1 MNKKQ
6 LENLMADLYKVII
19 DKKKVIKQN
28 DHALGW
34 NDETLAREYKEL
46 STMYEG
52 FFAFMELVG
61 VPSWLETP
69 DKTEVL
75 TK

>member
-1 MNKKQ
+1 MNQKQ

-19 DKKKVIKQN
+19 AKKKAIKEN

-46 STMYEG
+46 STMYES
-52 FFAFMELVG
+52 FFGFMELSG

>member
-1 MNKKQ
+1 MNQKQ
-6 LENLMADLYKVII
+6 MENLMADLYKVII
-19 DKKKVIKQN
+19 AKKKVIKEN

-34 NDETLAREYKEL
+34 NNETLAREYKEL

-61 VPSWLETP
+61 VPSWLETH

>member
-1 MNKKQ
+1 MNQ
-6 LENLMADLYKVII
+6 IQMENLMADLYKVII
-19 DKKKVIKQN
+19 TKKKVINQN

-34 NDETLAREYKEL
+34 NEETLAREYKEL
-46 STMYEG
+46 STMYQTL
-52 FFAFMELVG
+52 FALLEKFG
-61 VPSWLETP
+61 VPSWFVTA

>member
-1 MNKKQ
+1 MNQ
-6 LENLMADLYKVII
+6 IQMENLMADLYKVII
-19 DKKKVIKQN
+19 AKKKAIKEN

-34 NDETLAREYKEL
+34 NDETLAREDREL

-61 VPSWLETP
+61 VPSWFETP

>member
-1 MNKKQ
+1 
-6 LENLMADLYKVII
+6 MADLYKVII
-19 DKKKVIKQN
+19 AKKKAIKEN

-34 NDETLAREYKEL
+34 NHETLAREYREL
-46 STMYEG
+46 STMYES
-52 FFAFMELVG
+52 FFGFMELTG

-69 DKTEVL
+69 DKTEVH

>member
-1 MNKKQ
+1 MNQKH
-6 LENLMADLYKVII
+6 LENHMADLYKVII

-46 STMYEG
+46 STMY
-52 FFAFMELVG
+52 
-61 VPSWLETP
+61 
-69 DKTEVL
+69 
-75 TK
+75 

>member
-1 MNKKQ
+1 MNHHQ

-19 DKKKVIKQN
+19 AKKKAIKQN

-34 NDETLAREYKEL
+34 NDETLAREYREL
-46 STMYEG
+46 STMYES

-61 VPSWLETP
+61 VPSWLETS
-69 DKTEVL
+69 DKTEVVA
-75 TK
+75 K

>member
-1 MNKKQ
+1 MNQ
-6 LENLMADLYKVII
+6 IQMENLMADLYKVII
-19 DKKKVIKQN
+19 AKKKAIKEN

-34 NDETLAREYKEL
+34 NDETLAREYREL
-46 STMYEG
+46 STMYES
-52 FFAFMELVG
+52 FFGFMELSG

>member
-1 MNKKQ
+1 MNQIQ
-6 LENLMADLYKVII
+6 LQNHMADLYKVII
-19 DKKKVIKQN
+19 HKKKVIKQH

-34 NDETLAREYKEL
+34 NDETLAREYREL
-46 STMYEG
+46 STMYQTL
-52 FFAFMELVG
+52 FALFKKFG
-61 VPSWLETP
+61 VPSWFETP

>member
-1 MNKKQ
+1 MNHRQ

-19 DKKKVIKQN
+19 AKKKAIKQN

-34 NDETLAREYKEL
+34 NDETLAREYREL
-46 STMYEG
+46 SIMYES

-61 VPSWLETP
+61 VPSWLETS
-69 DKTEVL
+69 DKKEVL
-75 TK
+75 AK

>member
-1 MNKKQ
+1 MNQ
-6 LENLMADLYKVII
+6 IQMENLMADLYKVII
-19 DKKKVIKQN
+19 AKKKAIKEN

-34 NDETLAREYKEL
+34 TDETLAREYKEL
-46 STMYEG
+46 STMYES

>member
-1 MNKKQ
+1 MNQ
-6 LENLMADLYKVII
+6 IQMENLMADLYKVII
-19 DKKKVIKQN
+19 AKKKAIKEN

-34 NDETLAREYKEL
+34 NDETLAREYREL
-46 STMYEG
+46 STMYES
-52 FFAFMELVG
+52 FFDFMELSG

>member
-1 MNKKQ
+1 MNQ
-6 LENLMADLYKVII
+6 LQMENLMADLYKVII
-19 DKKKVIKQN
+19 AMKKAIKEN

-34 NDETLAREYKEL
+34 NDETLAREYREL
-46 STMYEG
+46 STMYQTL
-52 FFAFMELVG
+52 FALFEKFG
-61 VPSWLETP
+61 VPSWFETP

>member
-1 MNKKQ
+1 MNQ
-6 LENLMADLYKVII
+6 IQMENLMADLYKVII
-19 DKKKVIKQN
+19 AKKKAIKEN

-34 NDETLAREYKEL
+34 NDETLAREYREL
-46 STMYEG
+46 STMYESFFG
-52 FFAFMELVG
+52 FMQLTG

>member
-1 MNKKQ
+1 
-6 LENLMADLYKVII
+6 MADLYKEII
-19 DKKKVIKQN
+19 IAKKKVIKQN

-52 FFAFMELVG
+52 FFALYG
-61 VPSWLETP
+61 ISGRA
-69 DKTEVL
+69 
-75 TK
+75 

>member
-1 MNKKQ
+1 MNQKQ

-46 STMYEG
+46 SIMYEG
-52 FFAFMELVG
+52 VFAFMELAG

-69 DKTEVL
+69 DKTEAL